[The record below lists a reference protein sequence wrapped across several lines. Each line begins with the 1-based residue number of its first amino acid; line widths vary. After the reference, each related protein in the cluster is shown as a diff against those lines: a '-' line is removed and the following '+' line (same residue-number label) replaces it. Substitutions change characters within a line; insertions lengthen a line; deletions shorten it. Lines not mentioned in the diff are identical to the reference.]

1 VYHLQV
7 HNSIR
12 STLKRP
18 SAVSKGHGRN
28 GVAAIETA
36 VTLPLLVFLTFGS
49 LEIANAIFLRQSLV
63 TASYEGAQCAT
74 RAGGSDAAARARI
87 AEVLSARGITPFT
100 IVLTPAVTTTTARGT
115 KIEVKVSSGSSSLSF
130 APFKIFY
137 GKTISAS
144 VTMVRQ

>member
-1 VYHLQV
+1 MSNQSSKS
-7 HNSIR
+7 NR
-12 STLKRP
+12 TTAKRP
-18 SAVSKGHGRN
+18 SALFNGCARS

-49 LEIANAIFLRQSLV
+49 LEIANAVFLRQSLV

-74 RAGGSDAAARARI
+74 RSGGSDAAARSRI
-87 AEVLSARGITPFT
+87 AEVLAARGITSYT
-100 IVLTPAVTTTTARGT
+100 VVLTPAVTSTTARGT

-130 APFKIFY
+130 APFQIFY